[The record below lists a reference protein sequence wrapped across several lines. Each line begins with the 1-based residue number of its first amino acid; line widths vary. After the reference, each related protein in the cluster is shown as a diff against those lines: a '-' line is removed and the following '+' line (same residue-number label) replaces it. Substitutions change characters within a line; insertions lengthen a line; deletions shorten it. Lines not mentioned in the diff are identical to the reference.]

1 MGSFRA
7 LAINEKLPA
16 ADKTTFGVK
25 REQFLLL
32 DVPASPCPRAW
43 SCFGLRMGGTSVGQ
57 GQAARA
63 PSASTYL

>member
-16 ADKTTFGVK
+16 ADKTTIGVK

-43 SCFGLRMGGTSVGQ
+43 SCFG
-57 GQAARA
+57 
-63 PSASTYL
+63 